1 MPFTFPCDICGL
13 YLCVNLVNL
22 SESFVFLQPV
32 TILVKA
38 IVLVRV
44 QRDALNVPRGTSRQ
58 KKKDAK
64 VSEQS

>member
-1 MPFTFPCDICGL
+1 MSFTFPCDICGL
-13 YLCVNLVNL
+13 YLCVKMVNL
-22 SESFVFLQPV
+22 SESFVSLQLV

-44 QRDALNVPRGTSRQ
+44 QRDASNVPRGTSRQ
-58 KKKDAK
+58 TRKDAK